1 MEFLDLILVA
11 VLRTLYKIKMTE
23 FGSTE
28 CHLFAFIK
36 I

>member
-1 MEFLDLILVA
+1 MEFLDLILLA
-11 VLRTLYKIKMTE
+11 VLRTLYKIKKKE
-23 FGSTE
+23 FGTTE